1 MGTLVLYWTVLGSPR
16 MLGPRAGVW
25 RFFGIVGIIITTIT
39 ITLGFGV
46 VGIHL
51 GVESWFMMVFITGR

>member
-1 MGTLVLYWTVLGSPR
+1 

-25 RFFGIVGIIITTIT
+25 RFFGIVGIIITI

-46 VGIHL
+46 VGIHF
-51 GVESWFMMVFITGR
+51 GVES